1 MPAMSFISILVL
13 VTLIVSLAGSTLAQG
28 GDSVTE
34 VTLWQFGQ
42 GRLLAGQSTLPLQP
56 LATAS
61 DGSATMYLYQVLNPA
76 TITTIIDGSFTTQT
90 MPSVASRTVIASAS
104 GWVEPFGTTDAIACR
119 LVNSKFGECFT
130 GTGTAP
136 ANSGV
141 PTPERFRV
149 ALPSEPASL
158 GLATTATPSPTQAKH
173 SLSVGP
179 IVGGVIGGIFAL
191 ICLILCIALLW
202 RRRRQ
207 VQKVQKEISPHAF
220 TARPSS
226 AVSFAAGP
234 QLELGQGI
242 PPQKGDR
249 PSSVHRL
256 EEDEEQAPPAYAPG
270 QRLFVR

>member
-1 MPAMSFISILVL
+1 MQVMSFNSISVL
-13 VTLIVSLAGSTLAQG
+13 VTLIASLAGSTLAQD

-42 GRLLAGQSTLPLQP
+42 GRLLAGQATLPLQP

-90 MPSVASRTVIASAS
+90 MPSAASRTLIASAS
-104 GWVEPFGTTDAIACR
+104 GWVEPFGTTNAIACQ
-119 LVNSKFGECFT
+119 LVNSKFGECFQ

-149 ALPSEPASL
+149 ALPSDPATL
-158 GLATTATPSPTQAKH
+158 GLATTPTTGPTPAKH
-173 SLSVGP
+173 SSSVGP

-191 ICLILCIALLW
+191 LCLTVCILLAW
-202 RRRRQ
+202 HRRRQ
-207 VQKVQKEISPHAF
+207 VQEVQKEISPHAF
-220 TARPSS
+220 NALTSG
-226 AVSFAAGP
+226 AVSFAAAP
-234 QLELGQGI
+234 QLEVGQGN
-242 PPQKGDR
+242 PRQKGDR

-256 EEDEEQAPPAYAPG
+256 QTDEEQAPPAYVPG
-270 QRLFVR
+270 QRLFV